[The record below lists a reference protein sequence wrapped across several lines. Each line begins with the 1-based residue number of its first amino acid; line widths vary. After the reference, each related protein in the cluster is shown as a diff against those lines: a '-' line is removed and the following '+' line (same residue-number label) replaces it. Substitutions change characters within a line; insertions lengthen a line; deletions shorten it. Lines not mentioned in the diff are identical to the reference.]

1 MPEEEITP
9 TTDYRATAGMWE
21 FIPPPEEMPQ
31 RELTAAEVQEQ
42 VRQLVQARAL
52 QQADP
57 QADPAAPAEI
67 KPHPDTVGI
76 KLTAE
81 VLLGRS
87 LLDLLRAAPNNAT
100 VRTMLSKH
108 CRKTIPVELTSVD
121 EIIGWIEANITL
133 PPPVVSEVPPNPLL
147 RRAHQLPGVAVTA
160 EDTVLTLEA
169 YRRGT
174 ESGSCTYTSSWAE
187 DRNARLN
194 RLEFEEFVRNAGS
207 FDELID
213 ALTEYANQEC
223 MECAERRRTDIDTD
237 EHDCGE
243 EECTDS
249 GIGREDRVHDTVV
262 QLLIGMRDRIEDRD
276 DRLDFEERFGL

>member
-1 MPEEEITP
+1 MPDEENIP
-9 TTDYRATAGMWE
+9 TTDTDRATAGMWE
-21 FIPPPEEMPQ
+21 FIPLPQ
-31 RELTAAEVQEQ
+31 LEPRQMTALEVQEQ
-42 VRQLVQARAL
+42 VRQLMREREL

-121 EIIGWIEANITL
+121 EIIGWIESNITL

-147 RRAHQLPGVAVTA
+147 RRAHQLAGVAVTA

-223 MECAERRRTDIDTD
+223 MECAERRRTDIDID
-237 EHDCGE
+237 EYDGE
-243 EECTDS
+243 NEECTDS
-249 GIGREDRVHDTVV
+249 GICHADRVHDTVV
-262 QLLIGMRDRIEDRD
+262 QLLIGMRDRIEDREA
-276 DRLDFEERFGL
+276 RCDFEERFGL